1 MALPI
6 ILHESEIWT
15 HEQKKKNIIDI
26 NRDELFLVEQRDKHF
41 F

>member
-1 MALPI
+1 MTLPI

-15 HEQKKKNIIDI
+15 HTQKDKK
-26 NRDELFLVEQRDKHF
+26 LLTTFQRNF